1 MSTGIGRTQR
11 RILDEL
17 AAEQEL
23 LALTVI
29 ELSERLGVSAR
40 QIRRAVH
47 SLAQRE
53 LVVLTKEHGGWKGQG
68 QYGRMVTR
76 FRWVSDLYDDDY
88 RCESWTELNGMPT
101 GVSLFVWLPE
111 NRAKWVDAQRGWQED
126 ARYFGAAFG

>member
-11 RILDEL
+11 RLLDEL

-111 NRAKWVDAQRGWQED
+111 NR
-126 ARYFGAAFG
+126 